1 MDRVIEVKVG
11 GNYLC
16 KDNKNAGVKGEAN
29 VTILRI
35 TFDEGWDN
43 YAKKVT
49 FWDALGGNPVGRT
62 LTVDL
67 LEDAANNTR
76 VYLVPIPKEPMAEIG
91 KLTFVIDGYQDGK
104 RQRTLSDTLEVK
116 YAPAAEDAGEP
127 TDPTPT
133 QAEQLQAEIDAI
145 KDTISEAISAS
156 IVSAEAAER
165 AREEAESA
173 SEEAGYAHQ
182 EKVCAQEYADAS
194 IQASLEALRA
204 AERAERASGKTS
216 YIGDN
221 GNWYAWDS
229 SLNEFYDTGVRAQ
242 AGSTVYYGDNP
253 PEEAD
258 VWIDPNGETIYAVK
272 SERDLI
278 DSSSIRLY
286 GVKNNQDVFEA
297 PRSNTS
303 LSEADANAGINN
315 TTYDRFLDKD
325 VYIYQ
330 STIMRRDG
338 NGRCS
343 ILAPI
348 YPKHIANK
356 EYVDSIAGDIETALD
371 RIIAIQNGLIGG
383 GTV

>member
-11 GNYLC
+11 GNYLS

-76 VYLVPIPKEPMAEIG
+76 VYLVPIPSEPMAEVG
-91 KLTFVIDGYQDGK
+91 KLTFVIDGYQEGK
-104 RQRTLSDTLEVK
+104 RQRSLSDTLEVK
-116 YAPAAEDAGEP
+116 YAPDTDDAGEP

-145 KDTISEAISAS
+145 KDTISEAVSAS
-156 IVSAEAAER
+156 VVAAEAADR
-165 AREEAESA
+165 AREEATTA
-173 SEEAGYAHQ
+173 SEFSDKAIN
-182 EKVCAQEYADAS
+182 AS
-194 IQASLEALRA
+194 ILAEKASQDAQAA
-204 AERAERASGKTS
+204 AEQAQLDVGKTS

-258 VWIDPNGETIYAVK
+258 VWIDPNGEAIYAVK
-272 SERDLI
+272 SERALI

-338 NGRCS
+338 SGRCS
-343 ILAPI
+343 ILAPV
-348 YPKHIANK
+348 YPKHITNK
-356 EYVDSIAGDIETALD
+356 EYVDN
-371 RIIAIQNGLIGG
+371 AIQQAILDSWEVG
-383 GTV
+383 V